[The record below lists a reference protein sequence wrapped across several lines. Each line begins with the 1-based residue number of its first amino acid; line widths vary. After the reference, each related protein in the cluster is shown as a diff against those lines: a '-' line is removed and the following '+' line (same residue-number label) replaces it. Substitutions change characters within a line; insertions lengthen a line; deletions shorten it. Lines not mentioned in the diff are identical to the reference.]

1 MNAETKHCFAAL
13 LRKQRREQSAFL
25 NRSARTGKQRSRT
38 GKLAF
43 GALYG
48 AIALVLM
55 ASFASLAWP
64 LAQLLLPGG
73 WEALYFLVLE
83 LLALLV
89 SVLAG
94 ALSSYN
100 RLFQAKDNDRL
111 LALPIPPWMIFAVR
125 LWGLYEMSLFYLLLV
140 WVPAEAAYVR
150 FALYPL
156 GGILSALPM
165 ALLLAGAASVLA
177 ALLGWAVALLV
188 AKAGR
193 HKALF
198 TVAASLGFLALYFLG
213 YQKSGA
219 LLNALLSSALWGGGE
234 GLLLGRA
241 ACGDAPALLGLLIL
255 LAAVCAVLGKL
266 LSGPYLRLMTTRT
279 GGAASKMKAAPGRR
293 VSVRRAL
300 LRRELLHLAGSPTYL
315 LNCAMGS
322 LGLVVLSVL
331 ALYKAGEIRLLA
343 AQLLPPGLAGAAAAF
358 AAALGAGTNCL
369 TAPSVSLEG
378 ESLWRIRSLPVSP
391 WQTLRAKLE
400 LHLAVTLPPA
410 LLCAGVL
417 LAVVRAALP
426 MVLLGLLAVAL
437 FVVLSAAVG
446 LVLGVLMPSFH
457 WTSETAVIKQS
468 PFCLLTMLLSW
479 GAALA
484 LFAGTAALSH
494 RMPPAVSLSLA
505 CLLLAGA
512 DALALRWLK
521 TKGAARFETT

>member
-1 MNAETKHCFAAL
+1 MNAETKRCFAAL
-13 LRKQRREQSAFL
+13 LRKQRQEQSAFL
-25 NRSARTGKQRSRT
+25 NRSARTGKQRTQT

-55 ASFASLAWP
+55 ASFASLSWP

-73 WEALYFLVLE
+73 WDTLYFLVLE

-100 RLFQAKDNDRL
+100 RLFQAKDNDLL

-125 LWGLYEMSLFYLLLV
+125 LCGLYEMSLFYLLLV
-140 WVPAEAAYVR
+140 WVPAEAAYAR
-150 FALYPL
+150 FAPHPL
-156 GGILSALPM
+156 GGILSAVPM

-213 YQKSGA
+213 YQRSGA

-234 GLLLGRA
+234 GLPQGGWLLLGRA
-241 ACGDAPALLGLLIL
+241 ACGDIPALLGLLIS

-266 LSGPYLRLMTTRT
+266 LSGPYLRLM
-279 GGAASKMKAAPGRR
+279 A
-293 VSVRRAL
+293 V
-300 LRRELLHLAGSPTYL
+300 
-315 LNCAMGS
+315 
-322 LGLVVLSVL
+322 
-331 ALYKAGEIRLLA
+331 
-343 AQLLPPGLAGAAAAF
+343 QLLPPGLAGAAAAF

-468 PFCLLTMLLSW
+468 PFCLLAMLLSW

>member
-1 MNAETKHCFAAL
+1 MNAETKRCFAAL

-25 NRSARTGKQRSRT
+25 NRSASTGKQRTQT

-55 ASFASLAWP
+55 ASFASLSWP

-73 WEALYFLVLE
+73 WETLYFLVLE

-100 RLFQAKDNDRL
+100 RLFQAKDNDLL

-125 LWGLYEMSLFYLLLV
+125 LCGLYEMSLFYLLLV
-140 WVPAEAAYVR
+140 WVPAEAAYAR
-150 FALYPL
+150 FALHPL
-156 GGILSALPM
+156 GGILSAVPM

-234 GLLLGRA
+234 GLPQGGWLLLGRA
-241 ACGDAPALLGLLIL
+241 ACGDIPALLGLLIS
-255 LAAVCAVLGKL
+255 LAAVCAVLWKL

-279 GGAASKMKAAPGRR
+279 GGAASKM
-293 VSVRRAL
+293 
-300 LRRELLHLAGSPTYL
+300 
-315 LNCAMGS
+315 
-322 LGLVVLSVL
+322 VLSVL

-343 AQLLPPGLAGAAAAF
+343 VQLLPPGLAGAAAAF

-378 ESLWRIRSLPVSP
+378 ESLWRIRSLPVPP

-468 PFCLLTMLLSW
+468 PFCLLAMLLSW